1 MTELI
6 TDNSDCSIGLV
17 EDGLYKPVIMW
28 NLKIMS
34 YISEKA
40 HQYRAYGCNITVQ
53 ARNGEKKIFKVW
65 IKESEFHKF
74 RATRGAIVDQTFG
87 ELIRNSQFDHN
98 LWSELVPKIIEESSE
113 TIVHQRAAKNIG
125 LQWDYLMSESRR
137 TGDNLNIDFVEIVY
151 KDVSK

>member
-53 ARNGEKKIFKVW
+53 ARNGGKKSSKYGLKNQNFINFGQLGVQLL
-65 IKESEFHKF
+65 
-74 RATRGAIVDQTFG
+74 TR
-87 ELIRNSQFDHN
+87 H
-98 LWSELVPKIIEESSE
+98 LV
-113 TIVHQRAAKNIG
+113 N
-125 LQWDYLMSESRR
+125 
-137 TGDNLNIDFVEIVY
+137 
-151 KDVSK
+151 